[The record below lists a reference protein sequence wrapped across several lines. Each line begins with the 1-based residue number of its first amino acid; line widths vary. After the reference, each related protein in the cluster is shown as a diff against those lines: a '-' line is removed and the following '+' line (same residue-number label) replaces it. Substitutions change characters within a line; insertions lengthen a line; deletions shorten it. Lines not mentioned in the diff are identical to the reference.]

1 PGRTTYNAVSQEYT
15 LSPSGTTHIVWRRIK
30 GNFILQASVEPGGE
44 NPSPDGAVGIV
55 IRNGIGPESSYAGLL
70 IGAEGLVSIKYRMT
84 TGGILEE
91 GTSSIARGEV
101 LQIEREGDTY
111 HFSAA

>member
-1 PGRTTYNAVSQEYT
+1 MILVALAAALGQFEAHADLGISVPPGRTTYNAVSQEYT

-84 TGGILEE
+84 TGGIL
-91 GTSSIARGEV
+91 
-101 LQIEREGDTY
+101 
-111 HFSAA
+111 